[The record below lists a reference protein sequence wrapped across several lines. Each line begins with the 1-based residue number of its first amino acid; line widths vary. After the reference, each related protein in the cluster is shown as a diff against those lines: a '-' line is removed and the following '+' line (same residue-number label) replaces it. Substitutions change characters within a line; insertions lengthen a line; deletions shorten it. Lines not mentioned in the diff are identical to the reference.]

1 MRNYKLKD
9 GYTLAQDIVG
19 GGIVNLVVRKID
31 GSEADAIVG
40 QIVDGCFIIPG
51 ADQELGTKA
60 KLVYEADLDEFGLM
74 PFASEADTP
83 RGTDVDFDILGESE
97 LINYVVLNWADPLPD
112 DDDYE
117 LLSVQDE
124 PDEAED
130 GITEEISEES
140 ESVSE

>member
-9 GYTLAQDIVG
+9 GYTLAQDILGDGV
-19 GGIVNLVVRKID
+19 VNLVVRRID
-31 GSEADAIVG
+31 GSEDDAIVG
-40 QIVDGCFIIPG
+40 QLVDGCFVIPV

-74 PFASEADTP
+74 PFASEANTP
-83 RGTDVDFDILGESE
+83 RGTDVDYDILGKSE
-97 LINYVVLNWADPLPD
+97 LVNYVVLNWADPLPD

-124 PDEAED
+124 SDEAED

-140 ESVSE
+140 EVISE